1 MTVGG
6 AAAAAG
12 VLMALAVAALPPRSR
27 RARDRVVRLRP
38 ARAARAGAL
47 PDAAELSEHLAAAF
61 RAGLPPARTWALLAG
76 RPGAFARLA
85 AGAAL
90 RTELGMPG
98 GRSLLRSAGR
108 HGAAVVPLAA
118 ALDLCERSGAP
129 TADVLERLAAGLR
142 AEAAAATDARIAL
155 AAPRA
160 TAGVLSLLPVAGLG
174 LGVLLGVDTVHV
186 LVSTPAG
193 HACLVLGLAAWGAGR
208 WWIRGLVA
216 SARSAGDRDP

>member
-1 MTVGG
+1 
-6 AAAAAG
+6 
-12 VLMALAVAALPPRSR
+12 VLVALAVAALPPRSR
-27 RARDRVVRLRP
+27 RARDRVVRLRRTP
-38 ARAARAGAL
+38 PAGAGAV
-47 PDAAELSEHLAAAF
+47 PDPAELCEHLAAAF

-76 RPGAFARLA
+76 RPGPFAHLA

-90 RTELGMPG
+90 RTELGLSG
-98 GRSLLRSAGR
+98 GRSLLRAAGR
-108 HGAAVVPLAA
+108 HGVAVVPLAA

-129 TADVLERLAAGLR
+129 TADVLERLALGLR

-155 AAPRA
+155 AGPKA

-208 WWIRGLVA
+208 WWIRSLVA
-216 SARSAGDRDP
+216 SAGSAGDRDP